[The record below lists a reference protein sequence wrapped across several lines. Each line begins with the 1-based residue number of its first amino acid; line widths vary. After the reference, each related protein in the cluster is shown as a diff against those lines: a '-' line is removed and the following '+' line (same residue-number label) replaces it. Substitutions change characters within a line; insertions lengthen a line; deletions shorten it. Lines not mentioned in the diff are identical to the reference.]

1 MATPIPVTLND
12 LVTVATYND
21 VLGIELNIA
30 TALGFPTTAWQP
42 IQVDRS
48 TLAIMAQ
55 LGANFSVT
63 VNFLAQGAYASYAA
77 QMVDSNGVEVTT
89 WMDLRGV
96 DQYNV
101 TRLPATYAT
110 CDSTGFSITNSSA
123 QSYGPFAPRQ
133 LHFQQSSALGQPT
146 YTNSETVTIAGS
158 AATGVALVADK
169 AGLASSA
176 GPGTITTMLTALVGC
191 TCTNTAT
198 LTGQDAE
205 TNAHY
210 LQRCQAKLGSLS
222 PDGPAQAYLFVAES
236 ILDSTQPFY
245 NASLSAAI
253 TRVTTLKAPSLV
265 YVYIANASGTEPTGD
280 LAIVDAAIQ
289 AWVVPSGTTA
299 IVAWATPYSVPITYT
314 AYIPASAGVS
324 AATLETAVSDALAL
338 YFETI
343 PIGGLTDASSGILPV
358 SGIIGTIWGA
368 IAKLTPVIGG
378 VTVSVP
384 SADISLG
391 PTSVATL
398 GTITASVVMTS

>member
-12 LVTVATYND
+12 LITVATYND
-21 VLGIELNIA
+21 VLNNELNIA

-42 IQVDRS
+42 LQVDRS

-55 LGANFSVT
+55 LGANFSTT
-63 VNFLAQGAYASYAA
+63 VNFLAQGAYASFAA
-77 QMVDSNGVEVTT
+77 QMVDSAGNEVTT

-101 TRLPATYAT
+101 TRLPATFAS
-110 CDSTGFSITNSSA
+110 CPSTGFSITNAST
-123 QSYGPFAPRQ
+123 QSYGPFAPGQ
-133 LHFQQSSALGQPT
+133 LHFQQSSALGKPT
-146 YTNSETVTIAGS
+146 YTNSATVTIS
-158 AATGVALVADK
+158 ASTATPVALVADVS
-169 AGLASSA
+169 GLASSA

-205 TNAHY
+205 NNAHY

-222 PDGPAQAYLFVAES
+222 PNGPAQAYLFVAES
-236 ILDSTQPFY
+236 ILDTTQPFY
-245 NASLSAAI
+245 NAALTAAI
-253 TRVTTLKAPSLV
+253 TRVTTLKAPALV
-265 YVYIANASGTEPTGD
+265 DVYIANAGGTTPAGD
-280 LAIVDAAIQ
+280 LTIVNAAIQ

-299 IVAWATPYSVPITYT
+299 IVAWATPTSVPITYT

-324 AATLETAVSDALAL
+324 AATLETAVSNALGL

-343 PIGGLTDASSGILPV
+343 PIGGLTDASSGILPL

-384 SADISLG
+384 SGDTALG